1 MGDTEALDG
10 LTLRRMRP
18 EDAANATALSEEAGW
33 NQTVEDWR
41 FILGRG
47 EAYGMQE
54 ADGAWAASS
63 LVLPQGPQV
72 SWISMV
78 LVARRHRRRGLGTML
93 LRRCVEAVQARG
105 AVPGL
110 DATELGRP
118 VYLPRGFRDLYPISR
133 WRLDRAPTPLSAP
146 PGCTIRT
153 MREDDLAAVAAFDA
167 PRTRTDRAA
176 TLRYLH
182 TRVPDHACVA
192 EQDGRI
198 VGYALG
204 RPGRKTAQAGPVVA
218 ESADVAL
225 ALLSRVAALG
235 PPVILD
241 VPDMHGAVTDWL
253 TAHGAVRER
262 GFVRMTLGTVPG
274 LDDPSAIF
282 ALAGPELS

>member
-1 MGDTEALDG
+1 MGAPEVVNDLA
-10 LTLRRMRP
+10 LRRMRP
-18 EDAANATALSEEAGW
+18 EDAEAAMALSEEAGW

-41 FILGRG
+41 FMLGRG
-47 EAYGMQE
+47 EAYGLQE

-63 LVLPQGPQV
+63 LVLPQGPEV

-93 LRRCVEAVQARG
+93 LRRCVEAVQASG

-118 VYLPRGFRDLYPISR
+118 VYLPQGFRDLYPISR
-133 WRLDRAPTPLSAP
+133 WRLERAPAPFAP
-146 PGCTIRT
+146 PWGCTIRA
-153 MREDDLAAVAAFDA
+153 MQDSDLSAVCAFDA

-176 TLRYLH
+176 TLRYLR
-182 TRVPDHACVA
+182 TRVPDHTCVG
-192 EQDGRI
+192 EQDGRL

-218 ESADVAL
+218 ENASIAL
-225 ALLSRVAALG
+225 ALLSRIAGLG

-241 VPDMHGAVTDWL
+241 VPDAHRTITDWL
-253 TAHGAVRER
+253 EAHDAVRER
-262 GFVRMTLGTVPG
+262 GFARMTLGTVPG
-274 LDDPSAIF
+274 LDDSSAIF

>member
-1 MGDTEALDG
+1 MGDTEAVQD

-18 EDAANATALSEEAGW
+18 EDAEAAMALSEEAGW

-41 FILGRG
+41 FMLGRG

-93 LRRCVEAVQARG
+93 LQRCVEAVRTAG

-110 DATELGRP
+110 DATEFGRP
-118 VYLPRGFRDLYPISR
+118 VYLPQGFQDLYSISR
-133 WRLDRAPTPLSAP
+133 WRLDRALAPVAP
-146 PGCTIRT
+146 PRDCTIRR

-167 PRTRTDRAA
+167 PRTRTERGA
-176 TLRYLH
+176 TLRYLY
-182 TRVPDHACVA
+182 TRVVDHACVA
-192 EQDGRI
+192 EQDERL

-204 RPGRKTAQAGPVVA
+204 RPGRRTAQAGPVVT
-218 ESADVAL
+218 EGSDIAL
-225 ALLSRVAALG
+225 ALLSRIAALG

-241 VPDMHGAVTDWL
+241 VPDAHRAVADWL
-253 TAHGAVRER
+253 EAHDAVRER
-262 GFVRMTLGTVPG
+262 GFVRMTLGSVPA